1 MNNVSFTVEILPL
14 WLYGHVPLVSR
25 FPQKV
30 KQLQCC
36 WLEQT
41 RFFFVL
47 FLILKQRLRNTN
59 IKCINC
65 QLSDG

>member
-47 FLILKQRLRNTN
+47 FFNTQTEVVQY
-59 IKCINC
+59 KY
-65 QLSDG
+65 QMH

>member
-41 RFFFVL
+41 RFFCFVL
-47 FLILKQRLRNTN
+47 FFNTQTEVVQY
-59 IKCINC
+59 KY
-65 QLSDG
+65 QMH